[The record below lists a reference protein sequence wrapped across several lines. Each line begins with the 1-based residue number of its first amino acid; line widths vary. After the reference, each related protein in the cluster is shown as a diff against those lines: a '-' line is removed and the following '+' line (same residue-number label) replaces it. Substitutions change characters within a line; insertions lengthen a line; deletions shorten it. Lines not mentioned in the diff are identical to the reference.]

1 MTEIKYKIRD
11 LKGDLVAGGLNG
23 AIFGLIYSFY
33 FLPVDRL
40 DPKIFTKCRNSA
52 ILYYV
57 VNSMKMAA
65 GFAIMR
71 STYNGIKKQ

>member
-1 MTEIKYKIRD
+1 MNELKYSRRD

-23 AIFGLIYSFY
+23 TIFGMIYSFY
-33 FLPVDRL
+33 FLPSDRL
-40 DPKIFTKCRNSA
+40 DSKLFARCRNSPLIYCLLNCA
-52 ILYYV
+52 
-57 VNSMKMAA
+57 KMAA